1 MSEDSNKT
9 LERSSDA
16 PVDLVRERET
26 FVRSFL
32 KKGVE
37 LTEELLHENV
47 ELRDE
52 TARLR
57 HENARL
63 RAQVASDDAI
73 RNLLSK
79 IEDLEVEKKALLVRS
94 EELAEAQASDEGRY
108 VEIERELNDLA
119 NLYVASYQLHAS
131 LSVRRVT
138 RHLLDMVG
146 QLVGAFSFAIY
157 VVEGEAGV
165 VRPIASEKVSPDEL
179 LTVPLGEG
187 PVGEACLTGI
197 ALIPDKLSNGSIGS
211 PMAIVP
217 LLPKRKA
224 CQAASMVPP
233 TAARLRRTTA
243 KSIGKPMRRIWVALS
258 EVARTAS
265 TYSAA
270 CASASTSLATGR
282 GVWIWFKLRNP
293 WSSRS
298 SRTRRNLGIGNRCP
312 AGSSGA

>member
-1 MSEDSNKT
+1 MAEDSDKAF
-9 LERSSDA
+9 ERSSDA
-16 PVDLVRERET
+16 PVDLVKERET

-52 TARLR
+52 AARLR
-57 HENARL
+57 QENARL

-73 RNLLSK
+73 RSLLAK
-79 IEDLEVEKKALLVRS
+79 IEELEVEKKSLVTRS

-157 VVEGEAGV
+157 AVDGEAGV
-165 VRPIASEKVSPDEL
+165 IRPIASEKVAPEEL
-179 LTVPLGEG
+179 LPVPLGEG

-197 ALIPDKLSNGSIGS
+197 AKIPDKLSNGSIGA
-211 PMAIVP
+211 PMAVVP
-217 LLPKRKA
+217 LLA
-224 CQAASMVPP
+224 D
-233 TAARLRRTTA
+233 
-243 KSIGKPMRRIWVALS
+243 GKPVGAITIITMLEQKQGWATVDRELFKLLGAHAGPALVAANLYARVGNPVVAL
-258 EVARTAS
+258 EGLIENIKKRG
-265 TYSAA
+265 
-270 CASASTSLATGR
+270 SLNAPPDR
-282 GVWIWFKLRNP
+282 D
-293 WSSRS
+293 
-298 SRTRRNLGIGNRCP
+298 
-312 AGSSGA
+312 